1 MLCVVA
7 AMLLLITSTIC
18 GNDSIQQA
26 YQLAGWGWSRL
37 WGTAPPP
44 QPATERAACAFW
56 QPLLVLLAYSIIGQY
71 LYVCELAQRRAL
83 LARALASTDSD
94 CLRTPGRPASSRR
107 DSQSGSW
114 QRGRAVPIPKG
125 TAPREAAVLQLLLKQ
140 SAFNS
145 AADYWC
151 SFALP
156 GVCCLRTV
164 ATVAAAC
171 QL

>member
-26 YQLAGWGWSRL
+26 YQLAGCGWTRL

-56 QPLLVLLAYSIIGQY
+56 QPLLVLLAYAAIGQY
-71 LYVCELAQRRAL
+71 LYVCELAQRRAF
-83 LARALASTDSD
+83 LARALASADPD
-94 CLRTPGRPASSRR
+94 RQRTPRRPASSRR

-114 QRGRAVPIPKG
+114 QRGRAVPVPK
-125 TAPREAAVLQLLLKQ
+125 VLQLLLKQ

-164 ATVAAAC
+164 ATVAVAC